1 VNENQSIMT
10 FLHIR
15 FSRSYPKEI
24 NEPGGIDFPRVCSMD
39 EECSLAGFE
48 TVKYWMKLN

>member
-24 NEPGGIDFPRVCSMD
+24 GEPEGIDFPRVCSMD
-39 EECSLAGFE
+39 KGCSLAGLE
-48 TVKYWMKLN
+48 TVEYWKKLN